1 MRNDPFAQLGALDQK
16 LFAKS
21 APQPAASV
29 NETPPPG
36 TIPSVSEPTN
46 PSNQETL
53 EPRTQVSKPGSN
65 SSSFQPS
72 KVPTKEQ
79 EQPAQHAEQA
89 PLDLSRRP
97 DRQNT
102 YAFTI
107 EELEQLEDLKIEVTR
122 VHRITVTRND
132 LIRCALHMLLNDYQH
147 RGEQSSVLKRLR
159 QKRGY

>member
-16 LFAKS
+16 LFATS
-21 APQPAASV
+21 VPRPAAPA
-29 NETPPPG
+29 NETAPTANTPPVPG
-36 TIPSVSEPTN
+36 LTN

-53 EPRTQVSKPGSN
+53 EPRNQDSKSGRN
-65 SSSFQPS
+65 SSSFQAS
-72 KVPTKEQ
+72 KIPIKGQ
-79 EQPAQHAEQA
+79 EQPAQPAQEA
-89 PLDLSRRP
+89 PLNLSMRP

-122 VHRITVTRND
+122 VHRISVTKND
-132 LIRCALHMLLNDYQH
+132 LIRCALHMLLHDYQH

-159 QKRGY
+159 QRRGY